1 MRLSNLGWT
10 GIVGMFA
17 VAAGLN
23 LLWRHRADIWSWM
36 AAYVAAFRCEMSRRA
51 AAKASASQELG
62 ANEGGEPVSL
72 FPDRMPK
79 GALAVV
85 LALCLILAGQAVL
98 FLDLLS

>member
-10 GIVGMFA
+10 GIVGILA
-17 VAAGLN
+17 VATGLN
-23 LLWRHRADIWSWM
+23 LLWRHRADIWSWI
-36 AAYVAAFRCEMSRRA
+36 AAYVAAFRCEMSRRP
-51 AAKASASQELG
+51 AAKVSASQELG

-72 FPDRMPK
+72 FPDRMPE

-85 LALCLILAGQAVL
+85 LALCLILAGQAIL